1 MIDRCYQD
9 LRRLCTFE
17 ERYRYL
23 RLCGVVGAE
32 KFGFDR
38 HFNQTFYRSNKRW
51 LASRQKV
58 ILRDDG
64 CDLGIADRIIGK
76 GLTVHHMN
84 PVTLDDIFEDRDWI
98 YDPEYLI
105 CVSDRTHKAIHY
117 GDESLLIIP
126 PKERSPGDTRLW

>member
-38 HFNQTFYRSNKRW
+38 HLIKRFT
-51 LASRQKV
+51 
-58 ILRDDG
+58 
-64 CDLGIADRIIGK
+64 DLIRGGWQLGK
-76 GLTVHHMN
+76 KSYYETMA
-84 PVTLDDIFEDRDWI
+84 
-98 YDPEYLI
+98 
-105 CVSDRTHKAIHY
+105 AI
-117 GDESLLIIP
+117 
-126 PKERSPGDTRLW
+126 